1 MTNILIYRFICL
13 CCDKSG
19 IFLSVMQTV
28 GTECLPMFFFYR
40 KCKDSLLLEYL
51 GTTVFQNAYGCEFLG
66 NRAEKYFGTVVKT
79 AVTVEKKVR
88 NRTG

>member
-1 MTNILIYRFICL
+1 MANILISRFICL
-13 CCDKSG
+13 SCEKPG

-28 GTECLPMFFFYR
+28 GTECLPMFFFYQ

-66 NRAEKYFGTVVKT
+66 NRAEKYSGTVVKT
-79 AVTVEKKVR
+79 VVTVQKKVR